1 METHIYYIVIRRSN
15 QLLLNFLKLN
25 VIVNNK
31 DIYPLLNDEPVL
43 VPVSTTKP
51 VLVATDGFH
60 HSKPLRLLYKE
71 PGYCTVYV
79 TCRIENA
86 QLWVAASLLVFLYFS
101 GFLMD
106 VLFLKIMSFVPIL
119 IVLFAYYINRKNFIK
134 LVPVQ
139 SIVGSQ

>member
-1 METHIYYIVIRRSN
+1 METPIYYIVIRRSN

-31 DIYPLLNDEPVL
+31 EIYPLLNNEPVL
-43 VPVSTTKP
+43 VPVLMTRP
-51 VLVATDGFH
+51 VLTATDGFH

-79 TCRIENA
+79 TCSIPNG
-86 QLWVAASLLVFLYFS
+86 QLWVVTSLLIILYLL
-101 GFLMD
+101 GFFTG
-106 VLFLKIMSFVPIL
+106 VLFFKIMSFVPVL
-119 IVLFAYYINRKNFIK
+119 IVLFAYYINRKDFIK

-139 SIVGSQ
+139 